1 MYEWVYF
8 LWTDSLN
15 NRDIIK
21 ETNNSRRNHLKCN
34 NVTSHQLL
42 CYQLTF
48 YITLLPIDILHYF
61 VTNWYFTLL
70 CYQLTFYITLLPI
83 DILHY
88 FVTNWYFTLLCY
100 QLIFY
105 ITLLPIDILH
115 YFVTNRYFTL
125 LCYQLTF
132 YITLLPIDILHYFVT
147 NYPIFIRF
155 DVFQIY
161 FTVWIGY
168 LNIDFL
174 VMNNLNKIWSFD
186 KFAITEVL
194 DAFLNIFL
202 FHFERYLMINNIHG
216 KNFKQYFS

>member
-70 CYQLTFYITLLPI
+70 CYQL
-83 DILHY
+83 
-88 FVTNWYFTLLCY
+88 
-100 QLIFY
+100 IFY

-132 YITLLPIDILHYFVT
+132 YITLLLIDILHYFVT

-155 DVFQIY
+155 DIFQIY

-168 LNIDFL
+168 LNIDFW
-174 VMNNLNKIWSFD
+174 VMNNFNKIWWLINLQSQ
-186 KFAITEVL
+186 
-194 DAFLNIFL
+194 
-202 FHFERYLMINNIHG
+202 RCLMP
-216 KNFKQYFS
+216 F